1 MNWAEV
7 GQIVLC
13 AVGSAGG
20 IGAIIVCTVKW
31 SANKIA
37 DRLSK
42 KYELKLQKE
51 MELYKAGIEN
61 KIYISKTKFDTEF
74 ELYRR
79 LSKVCTDMVKN
90 VSQLFPTFTKDVRDD
105 YEKYKPLHDSAA
117 DAIII
122 AQDEIRSSAPFISA
136 ELYEE
141 FCNLEKLCKLQLSD
155 FQDFRL
161 RPDAKKFRDDCRED
175 FQNTYKRT
183 REINECFNNLL
194 ENMRKYIAKLDVIE

>member
-13 AVGSAGG
+13 AIGSAGG

-31 SANKIA
+31 SANRIA

-51 MELYKAGIEN
+51 MELYKAGVEN

-79 LSKVCTDMVKN
+79 LSKVCTDN
-90 VSQLFPTFTKDVRDD
+90 R
-105 YEKYKPLHDSAA
+105 
-117 DAIII
+117 
-122 AQDEIRSSAPFISA
+122 
-136 ELYEE
+136 
-141 FCNLEKLCKLQLSD
+141 LQ
-155 FQDFRL
+155 
-161 RPDAKKFRDDCRED
+161 C
-175 FQNTYKRT
+175 
-183 REINECFNNLL
+183 
-194 ENMRKYIAKLDVIE
+194 